1 MQLRR
6 DRLMIVLR
14 PSVVRHKFRLCTGF
28 RRDALTGR
36 PLRYRSQAI
45 KIYAAICR
53 MRRGRSLT
61 SQTAFGGQLPY
72 KGSLVRPAV
81 RFGYSLF
88 DYGGMFLRAT
98 NHEPRATIFSRAE
111 GYSRRC
117 LQFEFDAAQ
126 RHLSLR
132 RPAGPSGP
140 RFDERWTTYDERLFT
155 HILEYYYLLITKM
168 TTCDKKTSF

>member
-1 MQLRR
+1 MRLRR
-6 DRLMIVLR
+6 DRLKLTTTLR
-14 PSVVRHKFRLCTGF
+14 DTLSAQ
-28 RRDALTGR
+28 RDALTGR

-45 KIYAAICR
+45 KNYAAICR

-72 KGSLVRPAV
+72 KGSLMRPAV

-132 RPAGPSGP
+132 RPAGPSGL
-140 RFDERWTTYDERLFT
+140 RFDER
-155 HILEYYYLLITKM
+155 
-168 TTCDKKTSF
+168 

>member
-1 MQLRR
+1 MFDHSLSEYNGRLLRATNHEPRATAFPRIQMRLRR
-6 DRLMIVLR
+6 DRLKLTMTLR
-14 PSVVRHKFRLCTGF
+14 DTLSAQ
-28 RRDALTGR
+28 RDALTGR

-45 KIYAAICR
+45 KNYAAICR

-72 KGSLVRPAV
+72 KGSLVRPVV
-81 RFGYSLF
+81 RFHHSLSE
-88 DYGGMFLRAT
+88 YNGRLLRTT

-111 GYSRRC
+111 GQSRRC

-140 RFDERWTTYDERLFT
+140 RFDER
-155 HILEYYYLLITKM
+155 
-168 TTCDKKTSF
+168 

>member
-1 MQLRR
+1 MRLRR
-6 DRLMIVLR
+6 DRLKLTTTLR
-14 PSVVRHKFRLCTGF
+14 DTLSAQ
-28 RRDALTGR
+28 RDALTGR

-45 KIYAAICR
+45 KNYAAICR
-53 MRRGRSLT
+53 MRRDRSLT

-72 KGSLVRPAV
+72 KGSLVQPAV

-98 NHEPRATIFSRAE
+98 NHEQRATIFSRAE
-111 GYSRRC
+111 GCSRRC

-140 RFDERWTTYDERLFT
+140 RFDER
-155 HILEYYYLLITKM
+155 
-168 TTCDKKTSF
+168 

>member
-1 MQLRR
+1 MRLRR
-6 DRLMIVLR
+6 DRLKLTTTLR
-14 PSVVRHKFRLCTGF
+14 DTLSAQ
-28 RRDALTGR
+28 RDALTGR

-45 KIYAAICR
+45 KNYAAICR

-98 NHEPRATIFSRAE
+98 NHEPLFFHEPRVTRGDVFS
-111 GYSRRC
+111 
-117 LQFEFDAAQ
+117 
-126 RHLSLR
+126 LSLTPR
-132 RPAGPSGP
+132 SG
-140 RFDERWTTYDERLFT
+140 
-155 HILEYYYLLITKM
+155 I
-168 TTCDKKTSF
+168 